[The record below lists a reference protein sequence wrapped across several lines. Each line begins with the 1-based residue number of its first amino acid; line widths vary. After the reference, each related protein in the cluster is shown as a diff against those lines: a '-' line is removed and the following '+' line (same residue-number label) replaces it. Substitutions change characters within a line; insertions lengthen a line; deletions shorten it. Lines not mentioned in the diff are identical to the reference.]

1 VELTVNG
8 GNGGTHLPMEY
19 AILIAFAIIGGGLK
33 FIDEA
38 FDNNIFN
45 KNIAILLAP
54 LLVVLWIWLTMI
66 DRISGVILLSILFS
80 VLSTGKIDN
89 FVFKTSAM
97 ALLLF
102 YVIFAEFG
110 SLWIPLLALIAMG
123 LLDEKGNDYVDKNK
137 THKSVEFFFL
147 HRFSM
152 KLGIFAICAISI
164 FPWFYFF
171 AFLAFDISY
180 DAIGMTGQRFMPTV
194 TPKSAELLIP
204 QLD

>member
-8 GNGGTHLPMEY
+8 GTHLPTEY
-19 AILIAFAIIGGGLK
+19 MILIAFAIIGGGLK
-33 FIDEA
+33 FIDDA
-38 FDNNIFN
+38 FDNDAFN

-54 LLVVLWIWLTMI
+54 LLVAIWIWLTVI

-89 FVFKTSAM
+89 LVFKTSTM
-97 ALLLF
+97 ALILF
-102 YVIFAEFG
+102 HVIFAQFG
-110 SLWIPLLALIAMG
+110 SLWVPLLILIAMG
-123 LLDEKGNDYVDKNK
+123 LLDEKGNDYVDENK
-137 THKSVEFFFL
+137 THKLVEFFFL

-152 KLGIFAICAISI
+152 KLGIFAICAGSI
-164 FPWFYFF
+164 FPLLYFF

-180 DAIGMTGQRFMPTV
+180 DAIGMTGQRFMPLAA
-194 TPKSAELLIP
+194 PKSVELLIP